1 MPPARRAPT
10 KVVVCQ
16 WPQGALPGT
25 RLPLGPRNVWMEEPG
40 PVRVRVEIT
49 PVPAA
54 PAPELG
60 ARPEEKR
67 APAAGKGKGG

>member
-1 MPPARRAPT
+1 MPRHLRDLVAAT
-10 KVVVCQ
+10 LAEELDASLDV
-16 WPQGALPGT
+16 